1 MSFQIKEIESLSG
14 PKAHIYSVIIDGYY
28 NTLLEQFFN
37 ENEGNENLQEML
49 NKIIVMA
56 RKTGCL
62 KQFFKE
68 GEGKFADGVVA
79 LSVGNLRLYG
89 IYFNSTVILLGSG
102 GEKNVRAYQD
112 DPKLN
117 MKVEQIKYIAKK
129 IYDAIVDR
137 EIIVSED
144 GELNFDN
151 FEVYE

>member
-1 MSFQIKEIESLSG
+1 
-14 PKAHIYSVIIDGYY
+14 
-28 NTLLEQFFN
+28 
-37 ENEGNENLQEML
+37 
-49 NKIIVMA
+49 MA

-68 GEGKFADGVVA
+68 GEGKFANGVVA

-112 DPKLN
+112 DPILN
-117 MKVEQIKYIAKK
+117 AKVEQIMYIAKK
-129 IYDAIVDR
+129 INDAIADR
-137 EIIVSED
+137 EIIVSD
-144 GELNFDN
+144 NGELNFDN

>member
-1 MSFQIKEIESLSG
+1 MSFRIVEMKDLSG
-14 PKAHIYSVIIDGYY
+14 AKAHIYSVKFDGYDE
-28 NTLLEQFFN
+28 TLLDCFFN
-37 ENEGNENLQEML
+37 ENEDNKNLQEIL
-49 NKIIVMA
+49 HKIIVMA
-56 RKTGCL
+56 RETGCL

-68 GEGKFADGVVA
+68 GEGKLADGVVA

-102 GEKNVRAYQD
+102 GEKNIRAYQD